1 MNGKI
6 YQNKNLYSHTHSFL
20 SATNHLGKIKGLGYI
35 RSLHILLCV
44 NKTKFDCFKKK
55 IILTA
60 SKNIKI

>member
-6 YQNKNLYSHTHSFL
+6 YQNKNPYSHTHSFL

-44 NKTKFDCFKKK
+44 NKTKFDCF
-55 IILTA
+55 
-60 SKNIKI
+60 